1 MQNIRTRLATKIDYM
16 VFVKSEAQQMILF
29 HV

>member
-1 MQNIRTRLATKIDYM
+1 MRNIQTKLAMKIDYM
-16 VFVKSEAQQMILF
+16 VFVKSEAQQTILS